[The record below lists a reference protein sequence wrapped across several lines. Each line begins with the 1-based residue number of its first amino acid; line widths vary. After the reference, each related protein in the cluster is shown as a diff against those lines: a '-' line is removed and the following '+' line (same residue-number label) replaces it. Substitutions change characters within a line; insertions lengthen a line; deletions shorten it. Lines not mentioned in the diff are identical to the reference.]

1 MNLMKRILLLVLI
14 VAFCIPLLAMHV
26 PPKKAE
32 NKNIAA
38 TESAENFNKKSNVKK
53 KSTRKNNSK
62 DVLASNSKLNR
73 NNRKSVKTTSIK
85 REKNSISRGNEVG
98 DRIKSRNKASHW
110 SIMGAVGVGLL
121 DGDNTNGA
129 NSYKFNGLINV
140 EYTINPAW
148 GIYAEFLY
156 NPYEGSSLYVNQN
169 NADPTKQIVPG
180 KDGLY
185 NYKGVNR
192 EITLGVS
199 VNALNLFYNCRHQ
212 KFQWYVNAGAGI
224 SLFDM
229 TSHSLFPNNS
239 FQNDQLNVVP
249 TKSKTLTIPVGTTLE
264 WNASS
269 WLSVL
274 ANVQYRL
281 HSADNYDASV
291 IGRRNDGTV
300 FAGLGLRWKIN
311 SSKDRYP
318 KHYRDMA
325 MCQFEPVAGEELVK
339 QSTKKALETEP
350 VIKELEQQV
359 ENLELQ
365 VKALENEIR
374 KTRST
379 DTDASVSFA
388 ENQSEKE
395 PEKNVEDEGSSKK
408 TSNNNQNEGWEITW
422 NIPGV
427 KNNNVTEADEIKGSN
442 AMHTKST
449 TKTSKTKTG
458 NRTNNTSSNS
468 SSTTASKNTT
478 TAKSADGKLTFEM
491 ELVGDETI
499 ESNSKV
505 ASSSKANSRVSNKKS
520 SSTASK
526 NTTTAKN
533 ADGKLTFEMELVG
546 DKTVANNTTTNSSK
560 SKTATTATVKKNRSS
575 IIQIFYNT
583 SKHNTKEVDESEGV
597 LAEVAR
603 RLSANPKLL
612 IQIKAYAD
620 EQGDDKGFDNQKLT
634 EVRAQETKDILVNK
648 YGVDEKRIV
657 LCKGFGSVK
666 GAPSIDYQPNRRTD
680 ICFVQKI
687 VQKPK

>member
-1 MNLMKRILLLVLI
+1 MKRILLLVL
-14 VAFCIPLLAMHV
+14 VFAFCIPLFAV
-26 PPKKAE
+26 QAPPKKAE
-32 NKNIAA
+32 NKQITA
-38 TESAENFNKKSNVKK
+38 TESTDNLNKKSNAQKT
-53 KSTRKNNSK
+53 STRRNKSK

-85 REKNSISRGNEVG
+85 SEKNSISRGNEVG

-121 DGDNTNGA
+121 DGDNSNRS

-169 NADPTKQIVPG
+169 NADPTKQIIPG

-249 TKSKTLTIPVGTTLE
+249 TKSKTLTIPIGTTLE

-274 ANVQYRL
+274 ANVQYRF

-311 SSKDRYP
+311 SSKDRSP

-325 MCQFEPVAGEELVK
+325 MCQFEPSVGEELVK

-427 KNNNVTEADEIKGSN
+427 KNNNVTFDDEAKGSN
-442 AMHTKST
+442 TTSAKST
-449 TKTSKTKTG
+449 SKTSKTKTG
-458 NRTNNTSSNS
+458 NRTNNANRNS
-468 SSTTASKNTT
+468 SSKTASKNTT

-491 ELVGDETI
+491 ELVGDETV
-499 ESNSKV
+499 EGNNNATAKKG
-505 ASSSKANSRVSNKKS
+505 ADSKAGNRAANTAAANSN
-520 SSTASK
+520 
-526 NTTTAKN
+526 NAK
-533 ADGKLTFEMELVG
+533 AAT
-546 DKTVANNTTTNSSK
+546 
-560 SKTATTATVKKNRSS
+560 TATTAKKNKGSV
-575 IIQIFYNT
+575 IQIFYNT
-583 SKHNTKEVDESEGV
+583 SKHNTQDVDESEV
-597 LAEVAR
+597 ALAEVAR
-603 RLSANPKLL
+603 RLSSNPKLL

-634 EVRAQETKDILVNK
+634 DVRAQETKDILVNK

>member
-1 MNLMKRILLLVLI
+1 MKRILLLVLV
-14 VAFCIPLLAMHV
+14 VAFCIPLFAMQA

-32 NKNIAA
+32 NKQITA
-38 TESAENFNKKSNVKK
+38 TESTDNLNKKSNAQKT
-53 KSTRKNNSK
+53 STRRNKSK

-85 REKNSISRGNEVG
+85 SEKNSISRGNEVG
-98 DRIKSRNKASHW
+98 DRIKNRNKASHW
-110 SIMGAVGVGLL
+110 SIMGAAGVGLL
-121 DGDNTNGA
+121 DGDNSNRS

-169 NADPTKQIVPG
+169 NADPTKQIIPG

-274 ANVQYRL
+274 ANVQYRF

-374 KTRST
+374 KTRR

-427 KNNNVTEADEIKGSN
+427 KNNNVTSDDEAKGSN
-442 AMHTKST
+442 TTDAKST
-449 TKTSKTKTG
+449 SKTSKTKTG
-458 NRTNNTSSNS
+458 NRANNANRNTSSK
-468 SSTTASKNTT
+468 TASKNTT

-491 ELVGDETI
+491 ELVGDETV
-499 ESNSKV
+499 EGNNNATAKKV
-505 ASSSKANSRVSNKKS
+505 AGSKAGNRAANTAAANSN
-520 SSTASK
+520 
-526 NTTTAKN
+526 NAK
-533 ADGKLTFEMELVG
+533 AAT
-546 DKTVANNTTTNSSK
+546 
-560 SKTATTATVKKNRSS
+560 TATTAKKNKGS
-575 IIQIFYNT
+575 IMQIFYNT
-583 SKHNTKEVDESEGV
+583 SKHNTQDVDESEGV

-680 ICFVQKI
+680 ICFVQKM
-687 VQKPK
+687 VATKTK

>member
-1 MNLMKRILLLVLI
+1 MKRILLLVLV
-14 VAFCIPLLAMHV
+14 VAFCIPLFAMQA

-32 NKNIAA
+32 NKQITA
-38 TESAENFNKKSNVKK
+38 TESTDNLNKKSNAQKT
-53 KSTRKNNSK
+53 STRRNKSK

-85 REKNSISRGNEVG
+85 SEKNSISRGNEVG

-121 DGDNTNGA
+121 DGDNSNRSS
-129 NSYKFNGLINV
+129 SYKFNGLINV

-169 NADPTKQIVPG
+169 NADPTKQIIPG

-274 ANVQYRL
+274 ANVQYRF

-311 SSKDRYP
+311 SSKDRSP

-325 MCQFEPVAGEELVK
+325 MCQFEPSVGEELVK

-427 KNNNVTEADEIKGSN
+427 KNNNVTSDDEAKGSN
-442 AMHTKST
+442 TTSAKST
-449 TKTSKTKTG
+449 SKTSKTKTG
-458 NRTNNTSSNS
+458 NRTNNANRNS
-468 SSTTASKNTT
+468 SSKTASKNTT

-491 ELVGDETI
+491 ELVGDETV
-499 ESNSKV
+499 EGNNNATAKKG
-505 ASSSKANSRVSNKKS
+505 ADSKAGNRAANTAAANSNNAR
-520 SSTASK
+520 A
-526 NTTTAKN
+526 TT
-533 ADGKLTFEMELVG
+533 
-546 DKTVANNTTTNSSK
+546 
-560 SKTATTATVKKNRSS
+560 TATTAKKNKGSV
-575 IIQIFYNT
+575 IQIFYNT
-583 SKHNTKEVDESEGV
+583 SKHNTQDVDESEV
-597 LAEVAR
+597 ALAEVAR
-603 RLSANPKLL
+603 RLSSNPKLL

-634 EVRAQETKDILVNK
+634 DVRAQETKDILVNK

>member
-1 MNLMKRILLLVLI
+1 MKRILLLVLV
-14 VAFCIPLLAMHV
+14 VAFCIPLFAMQA

-32 NKNIAA
+32 NKQITA
-38 TESAENFNKKSNVKK
+38 TESTDNLNKKSNAQKT
-53 KSTRKNNSK
+53 STRRNKSK

-85 REKNSISRGNEVG
+85 RERNSISRGNEVG

-110 SIMGAVGVGLL
+110 SIMGAAGVGLL
-121 DGDNTNGA
+121 DGDNTNRS

-249 TKSKTLTIPVGTTLE
+249 TKSKTLTIPIGTTLE

-274 ANVQYRL
+274 ANVQYRF

-311 SSKDRYP
+311 SSKDRSP

-325 MCQFEPVAGEELVK
+325 MCQFEPSVGEELVK

-427 KNNNVTEADEIKGSN
+427 KNNNVTSADEAKGSN
-442 AMHTKST
+442 TTDAKST
-449 TKTSKTKTG
+449 SKTSKTKTG
-458 NRTNNTSSNS
+458 NRANNANRNTSSK
-468 SSTTASKNTT
+468 TASKNTT

-491 ELVGDETI
+491 ELVGDETV
-499 ESNSKV
+499 EGNNNATTKKGV
-505 ASSSKANSRVSNKKS
+505 GSKAGNRAANTAANSN
-520 SSTASK
+520 
-526 NTTTAKN
+526 N
-533 ADGKLTFEMELVG
+533 A
-546 DKTVANNTTTNSSK
+546 
-560 SKTATTATVKKNRSS
+560 KTATTATTAKKNKGSVM
-575 IIQIFYNT
+575 QIFYNT
-583 SKHNTKEVDESEGV
+583 SKHNTQDVDESEGV

-680 ICFVQKI
+680 ICFVQKM
-687 VQKPK
+687 VATKTK

>member
-1 MNLMKRILLLVLI
+1 MKRILLLVLV
-14 VAFCIPLLAMHV
+14 VAFCIPLFAV
-26 PPKKAE
+26 QAPPKKAE
-32 NKNIAA
+32 NKQITA
-38 TESAENFNKKSNVKK
+38 TESTDNLNKKSNAQKT
-53 KSTRKNNSK
+53 STRRNKSK

-85 REKNSISRGNEVG
+85 SEKNSISRGNEVG

-121 DGDNTNGA
+121 DGDNSNRS

-169 NADPTKQIVPG
+169 NADPTKQIIPG

-239 FQNDQLNVVP
+239 FQKDQLNVVP
-249 TKSKTLTIPVGTTLE
+249 TTSKTLTIPIGTTLE

-274 ANVQYRL
+274 ANVQYRF

-311 SSKDRYP
+311 SSKDRSP

-325 MCQFEPVAGEELVK
+325 MCQFEPSVGEELVK

-427 KNNNVTEADEIKGSN
+427 KNNNVTFDDEAKGSN
-442 AMHTKST
+442 TTSAKST
-449 TKTSKTKTG
+449 SKTSKTKTG
-458 NRTNNTSSNS
+458 NRTNNANRNS
-468 SSTTASKNTT
+468 SSKTASKNTT

-491 ELVGDETI
+491 ELVGDETV
-499 ESNSKV
+499 EGNNNATAKKG
-505 ASSSKANSRVSNKKS
+505 ADSKAGNRAANTAAANSN
-520 SSTASK
+520 
-526 NTTTAKN
+526 NAK
-533 ADGKLTFEMELVG
+533 AAT
-546 DKTVANNTTTNSSK
+546 
-560 SKTATTATVKKNRSS
+560 TATTAKKNKGSV
-575 IIQIFYNT
+575 IQIFYNT
-583 SKHNTKEVDESEGV
+583 SKHNTQDVDESEV
-597 LAEVAR
+597 ALAEVAR
-603 RLSANPKLL
+603 RLSSNPKLL

-634 EVRAQETKDILVNK
+634 DVRAQETKDILVNK

>member
-1 MNLMKRILLLVLI
+1 MKRILLLVLV
-14 VAFCIPLLAMHV
+14 VAFCIPLFAMQA

-32 NKNIAA
+32 NKQITA
-38 TESAENFNKKSNVKK
+38 TESTDNLNKKSNAQKT
-53 KSTRKNNSK
+53 STRRNKSK

-110 SIMGAVGVGLL
+110 SIMGAAGVGLL
-121 DGDNTNGA
+121 DGDNSNRS

-169 NADPTKQIVPG
+169 NADPTKQIIPG

-249 TKSKTLTIPVGTTLE
+249 TKSKTLTIPIGTTLE

-274 ANVQYRL
+274 ANVQYRF

-311 SSKDRYP
+311 SSKDRSP

-325 MCQFEPVAGEELVK
+325 MCQFEPSVGEELVK

-427 KNNNVTEADEIKGSN
+427 KNNNVTSDDEAKGSN
-442 AMHTKST
+442 TTDAKST
-449 TKTSKTKTG
+449 SKTSKTKTG
-458 NRTNNTSSNS
+458 NRANNANRNTSSK
-468 SSTTASKNTT
+468 TASKNTT

-491 ELVGDETI
+491 ELVGDETV
-499 ESNSKV
+499 EGNNNATTKKGV
-505 ASSSKANSRVSNKKS
+505 GSKAGNRAANTAANSN
-520 SSTASK
+520 
-526 NTTTAKN
+526 N
-533 ADGKLTFEMELVG
+533 A
-546 DKTVANNTTTNSSK
+546 
-560 SKTATTATVKKNRSS
+560 KTATTATTAKKNKGSVM
-575 IIQIFYNT
+575 QIFYNT
-583 SKHNTKEVDESEGV
+583 SKHNTQDVDESEGV

>member
-1 MNLMKRILLLVLI
+1 MKRILLLVLV
-14 VAFCIPLLAMHV
+14 VAFCIPLFAMQA

-32 NKNIAA
+32 NKQITA
-38 TESAENFNKKSNVKK
+38 TESTDNLNKKSNAQKT
-53 KSTRKNNSK
+53 STRRNKSK

-85 REKNSISRGNEVG
+85 SEKNSISRGNEVG

-110 SIMGAVGVGLL
+110 SIMGAAGVGLL
-121 DGDNTNGA
+121 DGDNSNRS

-169 NADPTKQIVPG
+169 NADPTKQIIPG

-249 TKSKTLTIPVGTTLE
+249 TKSKTLTIPIGTTLE

-274 ANVQYRL
+274 ANVQYRF

-311 SSKDRYP
+311 SSKDRSP
-318 KHYRDMA
+318 
-325 MCQFEPVAGEELVK
+325 
-339 QSTKKALETEP
+339 
-350 VIKELEQQV
+350 
-359 ENLELQ
+359 
-365 VKALENEIR
+365 KALENEIR

-395 PEKNVEDEGSSKK
+395 PEKNIEDEGSSKK

-427 KNNNVTEADEIKGSN
+427 KNNNVTSDDEAKGSN
-442 AMHTKST
+442 TTSAKST
-449 TKTSKTKTG
+449 SKTSKTKTG
-458 NRTNNTSSNS
+458 NRTNNANRNS
-468 SSTTASKNTT
+468 SSKTASKNTT

-491 ELVGDETI
+491 ELVGDETV
-499 ESNSKV
+499 EGNNNATAKKV
-505 ASSSKANSRVSNKKS
+505 AGSKAGNRAANTAAANSN
-520 SSTASK
+520 
-526 NTTTAKN
+526 NAK
-533 ADGKLTFEMELVG
+533 AAT
-546 DKTVANNTTTNSSK
+546 
-560 SKTATTATVKKNRSS
+560 TATTAKKNKGSV
-575 IIQIFYNT
+575 IQIFYNT
-583 SKHNTKEVDESEGV
+583 SKHNTQDVDESEV
-597 LAEVAR
+597 ALAEVAR
-603 RLSANPKLL
+603 RLSSNPKLL

-634 EVRAQETKDILVNK
+634 DVRAQETKDILVNK

-680 ICFVQKI
+680 ICFVQKM
-687 VQKPK
+687 VATKTK

>member
-1 MNLMKRILLLVLI
+1 MKRILLLVLV
-14 VAFCIPLLAMHV
+14 VAFCIPLFAMQA

-32 NKNIAA
+32 NKQITA
-38 TESAENFNKKSNVKK
+38 TESTDNLNKKSNAQKT
-53 KSTRKNNSK
+53 STRINKSK

-110 SIMGAVGVGLL
+110 SIMGAAGVGLL
-121 DGDNTNGA
+121 DGDNSNRS

-169 NADPTKQIVPG
+169 NADPTKQIIPG

-249 TKSKTLTIPVGTTLE
+249 TKSKTLTIPIGTTLE

-274 ANVQYRL
+274 ANVQYRF

-311 SSKDRYP
+311 SSKDRSP

-325 MCQFEPVAGEELVK
+325 MCQFEPSVGEELVK

-427 KNNNVTEADEIKGSN
+427 KNNNVTSDDEAKGSN
-442 AMHTKST
+442 TTDAKST
-449 TKTSKTKTG
+449 SKTSKTKTG
-458 NRTNNTSSNS
+458 NRTNNANRNS
-468 SSTTASKNTT
+468 SSKTASKNTT

-491 ELVGDETI
+491 ELVGDETV
-499 ESNSKV
+499 EGNNNATAKKG
-505 ASSSKANSRVSNKKS
+505 AGSKAGNRAANTAAANSNNAK
-520 SSTASK
+520 A
-526 NTTTAKN
+526 TT
-533 ADGKLTFEMELVG
+533 
-546 DKTVANNTTTNSSK
+546 
-560 SKTATTATVKKNRSS
+560 TATTAKKNKGSV
-575 IIQIFYNT
+575 IQIFYNT
-583 SKHNTKEVDESEGV
+583 SKHNTQDVDESEV
-597 LAEVAR
+597 ALAEVAR
-603 RLSANPKLL
+603 RLSSNPKLL

-634 EVRAQETKDILVNK
+634 DVRAQETKDILVNK

>member
-1 MNLMKRILLLVLI
+1 MKRILLLVLV
-14 VAFCIPLLAMHV
+14 VAFCIPLFAMQA

-32 NKNIAA
+32 NKQITA
-38 TESAENFNKKSNVKK
+38 TESTDNLNKKSNAQKT
-53 KSTRKNNSK
+53 STRRNKSK

-85 REKNSISRGNEVG
+85 RERNSISRGNEVG

-110 SIMGAVGVGLL
+110 SIMGAAGVGLL
-121 DGDNTNGA
+121 DGDNTNRS

-169 NADPTKQIVPG
+169 NADPTKQIIPG

-249 TKSKTLTIPVGTTLE
+249 TKSKTLTIPIGTTLE

-274 ANVQYRL
+274 ANVQYRF

-311 SSKDRYP
+311 SSKDRSP

-325 MCQFEPVAGEELVK
+325 MCQFEPSVGEELVK

-427 KNNNVTEADEIKGSN
+427 KNNNVTSADEAKGSN
-442 AMHTKST
+442 TTDAKST
-449 TKTSKTKTG
+449 SKTSKTKTG
-458 NRTNNTSSNS
+458 NRANNANRNTSSK
-468 SSTTASKNTT
+468 TASKNTT

-491 ELVGDETI
+491 ELVGDETV
-499 ESNSKV
+499 EGNNNATTKKGV
-505 ASSSKANSRVSNKKS
+505 GSKAGNRAANTAANSN
-520 SSTASK
+520 
-526 NTTTAKN
+526 N
-533 ADGKLTFEMELVG
+533 A
-546 DKTVANNTTTNSSK
+546 
-560 SKTATTATVKKNRSS
+560 KTATTATTAKKNKGSVM
-575 IIQIFYNT
+575 QIFYNT
-583 SKHNTKEVDESEGV
+583 SKHNTQDVDESEGV

-634 EVRAQETKDILVNK
+634 DVRAQETKDILVNK

-680 ICFVQKI
+680 ICFVQKM
-687 VQKPK
+687 VATKTK

>member
-1 MNLMKRILLLVLI
+1 MKRILLLVLV
-14 VAFCIPLLAMHV
+14 VAFCIPLFAV
-26 PPKKAE
+26 QAPPKKAE
-32 NKNIAA
+32 NKQITA
-38 TESAENFNKKSNVKK
+38 TESTDNLNKKSNAQKT
-53 KSTRKNNSK
+53 STRRNKSK

-85 REKNSISRGNEVG
+85 SEKNSISRGNEVG

-121 DGDNTNGA
+121 DGDNSNRS

-169 NADPTKQIVPG
+169 NADPTKQIIPG

-274 ANVQYRL
+274 ANVQYRF

-311 SSKDRYP
+311 SSKDRSP

-325 MCQFEPVAGEELVK
+325 MCQFEPSVGEELVK

-388 ENQSEKE
+388 KNQSEKE

-427 KNNNVTEADEIKGSN
+427 KNNNVTFDDEAKGSN
-442 AMHTKST
+442 TTSAKST
-449 TKTSKTKTG
+449 SKTSKTKTG
-458 NRTNNTSSNS
+458 NRTNNANRNS
-468 SSTTASKNTT
+468 SSKTASKNTT

-491 ELVGDETI
+491 ELVGDETV
-499 ESNSKV
+499 EGNNNATAKKG
-505 ASSSKANSRVSNKKS
+505 ADSKAGNRAANTAAANSN
-520 SSTASK
+520 
-526 NTTTAKN
+526 NAK
-533 ADGKLTFEMELVG
+533 AAT
-546 DKTVANNTTTNSSK
+546 
-560 SKTATTATVKKNRSS
+560 TATTAKKNKGSV
-575 IIQIFYNT
+575 IQIFYNT
-583 SKHNTKEVDESEGV
+583 SKHNTQDVDESEV
-597 LAEVAR
+597 ALAEVAR
-603 RLSANPKLL
+603 RLSSNPKLL

-620 EQGDDKGFDNQKLT
+620 EQGDYKGFDNQKLT
-634 EVRAQETKDILVNK
+634 DVRAQETKDILVNK

>member
-1 MNLMKRILLLVLI
+1 MKRILLLVLV
-14 VAFCIPLLAMHV
+14 VAFCIPLFAMQA
-26 PPKKAE
+26 PPKNAE
-32 NKNIAA
+32 NKQITA
-38 TESAENFNKKSNVKK
+38 TENTENLNKKSNAKK
-53 KSTRKNNSK
+53 TSTRRNKSK
-62 DVLASNSKLNR
+62 DVLASNSNLNR

-85 REKNSISRGNEVG
+85 REKNSVSRGSEIG

-110 SIMGAVGVGLL
+110 SIMGAAGVGLL
-121 DGDNTNGA
+121 DGDNTNRA

-249 TKSKTLTIPVGTTLE
+249 TKSKTLTIPIGTTLE

-274 ANVQYRL
+274 ANVQYRF

-311 SSKDRYP
+311 SSKDRSP

-325 MCQFEPVAGEELVK
+325 MCQFEPSVGEELVK

-427 KNNNVTEADEIKGSN
+427 KNNNVTSADEAKGSN
-442 AMHTKST
+442 TTDAKST
-449 TKTSKTKTG
+449 SKTSKTKTG
-458 NRTNNTSSNS
+458 NRANNANRNTSSKM
-468 SSTTASKNTT
+468 ASKNTT

-491 ELVGDETI
+491 ELVGDETV
-499 ESNSKV
+499 EGNNNATTKKGV
-505 ASSSKANSRVSNKKS
+505 GSKAGNRAANTAANSN
-520 SSTASK
+520 
-526 NTTTAKN
+526 N
-533 ADGKLTFEMELVG
+533 A
-546 DKTVANNTTTNSSK
+546 
-560 SKTATTATVKKNRSS
+560 KTATTATTAKKNKGSVM
-575 IIQIFYNT
+575 QIFYNT
-583 SKHNTKEVDESEGV
+583 SKHNTQDVDESEGV

-603 RLSANPKLL
+603 RLSSNPKLL

-634 EVRAQETKDILVNK
+634 DVRAQETKDILVNK

-666 GAPSIDYQPNRRTD
+666 GAPSVDYQPNRRTD

>member
-1 MNLMKRILLLVLI
+1 MKRILLLVLI

-121 DGDNTNGA
+121 DGDNTNRA

-680 ICFVQKI
+680 ICFVQKM
-687 VQKPK
+687 VATKTK

>member
-1 MNLMKRILLLVLI
+1 MKRILLLVLV
-14 VAFCIPLLAMHV
+14 VAFCIPLFAMQA

-32 NKNIAA
+32 NKQITA
-38 TESAENFNKKSNVKK
+38 TESTDNLNKKSNAQKT
-53 KSTRKNNSK
+53 STRRNKSK

-85 REKNSISRGNEVG
+85 REKKNSVSRGSEIG

-110 SIMGAVGVGLL
+110 SIMGAAGVGLL
-121 DGDNTNGA
+121 DGDNTNRA

-249 TKSKTLTIPVGTTLE
+249 TKSKTLTIPIGTTLE

-274 ANVQYRL
+274 ANVQYRF

-311 SSKDRYP
+311 SSKDRSP

-325 MCQFEPVAGEELVK
+325 MCQFEPSVGEELVK

-365 VKALENEIR
+365 VKVLENEIR

-427 KNNNVTEADEIKGSN
+427 KNNNVTSDDEAKGSN
-442 AMHTKST
+442 TTDAKST
-449 TKTSKTKTG
+449 SKTSKTKTG
-458 NRTNNTSSNS
+458 NRANNANRNTSSK
-468 SSTTASKNTT
+468 TASKNTT

-491 ELVGDETI
+491 ELVGDETV
-499 ESNSKV
+499 EGNNNATTKKGV
-505 ASSSKANSRVSNKKS
+505 GSKAGNRAANTAANSN
-520 SSTASK
+520 
-526 NTTTAKN
+526 N
-533 ADGKLTFEMELVG
+533 A
-546 DKTVANNTTTNSSK
+546 
-560 SKTATTATVKKNRSS
+560 KTATTATTAKKNKGSVM
-575 IIQIFYNT
+575 QIFYNT
-583 SKHNTKEVDESEGV
+583 SKHNTQDVDESEGV

-680 ICFVQKI
+680 ICFVQKM
-687 VQKPK
+687 VATKTK

>member
-1 MNLMKRILLLVLI
+1 MKRILLLVLV
-14 VAFCIPLLAMHV
+14 VAFCIPLFAMQA

-32 NKNIAA
+32 NKQITA
-38 TESAENFNKKSNVKK
+38 TESTDNLNKKSNAQKT
-53 KSTRKNNSK
+53 STRRNKSK

-85 REKNSISRGNEVG
+85 SEKNSISRGNEVG

-110 SIMGAVGVGLL
+110 SIMGAAGVGLL
-121 DGDNTNGA
+121 DGDNSNRS

-156 NPYEGSSLYVNQN
+156 NPYEGSSLYVNQK
-169 NADPTKQIVPG
+169 NADPTKQIIPG

-274 ANVQYRL
+274 ANVQYRF

-468 SSTTASKNTT
+468 SSKTASKNTT

-491 ELVGDETI
+491 ELVGDETV
-499 ESNSKV
+499 EGNNNATAKKG
-505 ASSSKANSRVSNKKS
+505 AGSKAGNRAANTAAANSNNAKATTK
-520 SSTASK
+520 A
-526 NTTTAKN
+526 TTAK
-533 ADGKLTFEMELVG
+533 
-546 DKTVANNTTTNSSK
+546 
-560 SKTATTATVKKNRSS
+560 KNKGSV
-575 IIQIFYNT
+575 IQIFYNT
-583 SKHNTKEVDESEGV
+583 SKHNTQDVDESEV
-597 LAEVAR
+597 ALAEVAR
-603 RLSANPKLL
+603 RLSSNPKLL

-634 EVRAQETKDILVNK
+634 DVRAQETKDILVNK

-680 ICFVQKI
+680 ICFVQKM
-687 VQKPK
+687 VATKTK

>member
-1 MNLMKRILLLVLI
+1 MSLMKRILLLVLV
-14 VAFCIPLLAMHV
+14 VAFCIPLFAV
-26 PPKKAE
+26 QAPPKKAE
-32 NKNIAA
+32 NKQITA
-38 TESAENFNKKSNVKK
+38 TESTDNLNKKSNAQKT
-53 KSTRKNNSK
+53 STRRNKSK

-85 REKNSISRGNEVG
+85 SEKNSISRGNEVG

-121 DGDNTNGA
+121 DGDNSNRS

-169 NADPTKQIVPG
+169 NADPTKQIIPG

-249 TKSKTLTIPVGTTLE
+249 TKSKTLTIPIGTTLE

-274 ANVQYRL
+274 ANVQYRF

-311 SSKDRYP
+311 SSKDRSP

-325 MCQFEPVAGEELVK
+325 MCQFEPSVGEELVK

-427 KNNNVTEADEIKGSN
+427 KNNNVTFDDEAKGSN
-442 AMHTKST
+442 TTSAKST
-449 TKTSKTKTG
+449 SKTSKTKTG
-458 NRTNNTSSNS
+458 NRTNNANRNS
-468 SSTTASKNTT
+468 SSKTASKNTT

-491 ELVGDETI
+491 ELVGDETV
-499 ESNSKV
+499 EGNNNATAKKG
-505 ASSSKANSRVSNKKS
+505 ADSKAGNRAANTAAANSN
-520 SSTASK
+520 
-526 NTTTAKN
+526 NAK
-533 ADGKLTFEMELVG
+533 AAT
-546 DKTVANNTTTNSSK
+546 
-560 SKTATTATVKKNRSS
+560 TATTAKKNKGSV
-575 IIQIFYNT
+575 IQIFYNT
-583 SKHNTKEVDESEGV
+583 SKHNTQDVDESEV
-597 LAEVAR
+597 ALAEVAR
-603 RLSANPKLL
+603 RLSSNPKLL

-634 EVRAQETKDILVNK
+634 DVRAQETKDILVNK

>member
-1 MNLMKRILLLVLI
+1 MKRILLLVLV
-14 VAFCIPLLAMHV
+14 VAFCIPLFAV
-26 PPKKAE
+26 QAPPKKAE
-32 NKNIAA
+32 NKQITA
-38 TESAENFNKKSNVKK
+38 TESTDNLNKKSNAQKT
-53 KSTRKNNSK
+53 STRRNKSK

-85 REKNSISRGNEVG
+85 SEKNSISRGNEVG

-121 DGDNTNGA
+121 DGDNSNRS

-169 NADPTKQIVPG
+169 NADPTKQIIPG

-249 TKSKTLTIPVGTTLE
+249 TKSKTLTIPIGTTLE

-274 ANVQYRL
+274 ANVQYRF

-311 SSKDRYP
+311 SSKDRSP

-325 MCQFEPVAGEELVK
+325 MCQFEPRVGEELVK

-427 KNNNVTEADEIKGSN
+427 KNNNVTFDDEAKGSN
-442 AMHTKST
+442 TTSAKST
-449 TKTSKTKTG
+449 SKTSKTKTG
-458 NRTNNTSSNS
+458 NRTNNANRNS
-468 SSTTASKNTT
+468 SSKTASKNTT

-491 ELVGDETI
+491 ELVGDETV
-499 ESNSKV
+499 EGNNNATAKKG
-505 ASSSKANSRVSNKKS
+505 ADSKAGNRAANTAAANSN
-520 SSTASK
+520 
-526 NTTTAKN
+526 NAK
-533 ADGKLTFEMELVG
+533 AAT
-546 DKTVANNTTTNSSK
+546 
-560 SKTATTATVKKNRSS
+560 TATTAKKNKGSV
-575 IIQIFYNT
+575 IQIFYNT
-583 SKHNTKEVDESEGV
+583 SKHNTQDVDESEV
-597 LAEVAR
+597 ALAEVAR
-603 RLSANPKLL
+603 RLSSNPKLL

-634 EVRAQETKDILVNK
+634 DVRAQETKDILVNK

>member
-1 MNLMKRILLLVLI
+1 MKRILLLVLV
-14 VAFCIPLLAMHV
+14 VAFCIPLFAMQA

-32 NKNIAA
+32 NKQITA
-38 TESAENFNKKSNVKK
+38 TESTDNLNKKSNAQKT
-53 KSTRKNNSK
+53 STRRNKSK

-85 REKNSISRGNEVG
+85 SEKNSISRGNEVG

-121 DGDNTNGA
+121 DGDNSNRS

-169 NADPTKQIVPG
+169 NADPTKQIIPG

-274 ANVQYRL
+274 ANVQYRF

-311 SSKDRYP
+311 SSKDRSP

-325 MCQFEPVAGEELVK
+325 MCQFEPSVGEELVK

-365 VKALENEIR
+365 VKVLENEIR

-427 KNNNVTEADEIKGSN
+427 KNNNVTSDDEAKGSN
-442 AMHTKST
+442 TTSAKST
-449 TKTSKTKTG
+449 SKTSKTKTG
-458 NRTNNTSSNS
+458 NRTNNANRNS
-468 SSTTASKNTT
+468 SSKTASKNTT

-491 ELVGDETI
+491 ELVGDETV
-499 ESNSKV
+499 EGNNNATAKKG
-505 ASSSKANSRVSNKKS
+505 ADSKAGNRAANTAAANSN
-520 SSTASK
+520 
-526 NTTTAKN
+526 NAK
-533 ADGKLTFEMELVG
+533 AAT
-546 DKTVANNTTTNSSK
+546 
-560 SKTATTATVKKNRSS
+560 TATTAKKNKGSV
-575 IIQIFYNT
+575 IQIFYNT
-583 SKHNTKEVDESEGV
+583 SKHNTQDVDESEV
-597 LAEVAR
+597 ALAEVAR
-603 RLSANPKLL
+603 RLSSNPKLL

-634 EVRAQETKDILVNK
+634 DVRAQETKDILVNK

>member
-1 MNLMKRILLLVLI
+1 MKRILLLVLV
-14 VAFCIPLLAMHV
+14 VAFCIPLFAV
-26 PPKKAE
+26 QAPPKKAE
-32 NKNIAA
+32 NKQITA
-38 TESAENFNKKSNVKK
+38 TESTDNLNKKSNAQKT
-53 KSTRKNNSK
+53 STRRNKSK

-85 REKNSISRGNEVG
+85 SEKNSISRGNEVG

-121 DGDNTNGA
+121 DGDNSNRS

-169 NADPTKQIVPG
+169 NADPTKQIIPG

-274 ANVQYRL
+274 ANVQYRF

-311 SSKDRYP
+311 SSKDRSP

-325 MCQFEPVAGEELVK
+325 MCQFEPSVGEELVK

-427 KNNNVTEADEIKGSN
+427 KNNNVTFDDEAKGSN
-442 AMHTKST
+442 TTSAKST
-449 TKTSKTKTG
+449 SKTSKTKTG
-458 NRTNNTSSNS
+458 NRTNNTNRNS
-468 SSTTASKNTT
+468 SSKTASKNTT

-491 ELVGDETI
+491 ELVGDETV
-499 ESNSKV
+499 EGNNNATAKKG
-505 ASSSKANSRVSNKKS
+505 ADSKAGNRAANTAAANSN
-520 SSTASK
+520 
-526 NTTTAKN
+526 NAK
-533 ADGKLTFEMELVG
+533 AAT
-546 DKTVANNTTTNSSK
+546 
-560 SKTATTATVKKNRSS
+560 TATTAKKNKGSV
-575 IIQIFYNT
+575 IQIFYNT
-583 SKHNTKEVDESEGV
+583 SKHNTQDVDESEV
-597 LAEVAR
+597 ALAEVAR
-603 RLSANPKLL
+603 RLSSNPKLL

-634 EVRAQETKDILVNK
+634 DVRAQETKDILVNK

>member
-1 MNLMKRILLLVLI
+1 MKRILLLVLV
-14 VAFCIPLLAMHV
+14 VAFCIPLFAMQA

-32 NKNIAA
+32 NKQITA
-38 TESAENFNKKSNVKK
+38 TESTENLNKKSNAQKT
-53 KSTRKNNSK
+53 STRRNKSK

-85 REKNSISRGNEVG
+85 KEKNSVSRGNEVG

-110 SIMGAVGVGLL
+110 SIMGAAGVGLL
-121 DGDNTNGA
+121 DGDNTNRT

-212 KFQWYVNAGAGI
+212 KFQWYLNAGAGI

-249 TKSKTLTIPVGTTLE
+249 TKSKTLTIPIGTTLE

-274 ANVQYRL
+274 ANVQYRF

-311 SSKDRYP
+311 SSKDRSP

-325 MCQFEPVAGEELVK
+325 MCQFEPSVGEELVK

-427 KNNNVTEADEIKGSN
+427 KNNNVTSADEAKGSN
-442 AMHTKST
+442 TTDAKST
-449 TKTSKTKTG
+449 SKTSKTKTG
-458 NRTNNTSSNS
+458 NRANNANRNTSSK
-468 SSTTASKNTT
+468 TASKNTT

-491 ELVGDETI
+491 ELVGDETV
-499 ESNSKV
+499 EGNNNATTKKGV
-505 ASSSKANSRVSNKKS
+505 GSKAGNRAANTAANSN
-520 SSTASK
+520 
-526 NTTTAKN
+526 N
-533 ADGKLTFEMELVG
+533 A
-546 DKTVANNTTTNSSK
+546 
-560 SKTATTATVKKNRSS
+560 KTATTATTAKKNKGSVM
-575 IIQIFYNT
+575 QIFYNT
-583 SKHNTKEVDESEGV
+583 SKHNTQDVDESEGV

-680 ICFVQKI
+680 ICFVQKM
-687 VQKPK
+687 VATKTK

>member
-1 MNLMKRILLLVLI
+1 MKRILLLVLV
-14 VAFCIPLLAMHV
+14 VAFCIPLFAV
-26 PPKKAE
+26 QAPPKKAE
-32 NKNIAA
+32 NKQITT
-38 TESAENFNKKSNVKK
+38 TESTDNLNKKSNAQKT
-53 KSTRKNNSK
+53 STRRNKSK

-85 REKNSISRGNEVG
+85 SEKNSISRGNEVG

-121 DGDNTNGA
+121 DGDNSNRS

-169 NADPTKQIVPG
+169 NADPTKQIIPG

-249 TKSKTLTIPVGTTLE
+249 TKSKTLTIPIGTTLE

-274 ANVQYRL
+274 ANVQYRF

-311 SSKDRYP
+311 SSKDRSP

-325 MCQFEPVAGEELVK
+325 MCQFEPSVGEELVK

-427 KNNNVTEADEIKGSN
+427 KNNNVTFDDEAKGSN
-442 AMHTKST
+442 TTSAKST
-449 TKTSKTKTG
+449 SKTSKTKTG
-458 NRTNNTSSNS
+458 NRTNNTNRNS
-468 SSTTASKNTT
+468 SSKTASKNTT

-491 ELVGDETI
+491 ELVGDETV
-499 ESNSKV
+499 EGNNNATAKKG
-505 ASSSKANSRVSNKKS
+505 ADSKAGNRAANTAAANSN
-520 SSTASK
+520 
-526 NTTTAKN
+526 NAK
-533 ADGKLTFEMELVG
+533 AAT
-546 DKTVANNTTTNSSK
+546 
-560 SKTATTATVKKNRSS
+560 TATTAKKNKGSV
-575 IIQIFYNT
+575 IQIFYNT
-583 SKHNTKEVDESEGV
+583 SKHNTQDVDESEV
-597 LAEVAR
+597 ALAEVAR
-603 RLSANPKLL
+603 RLSSNPKLL

-634 EVRAQETKDILVNK
+634 DVRAQETKDILVNK

>member
-1 MNLMKRILLLVLI
+1 MSLMKRILLLVLV
-14 VAFCIPLLAMHV
+14 VAFCIPLFAMQA

-32 NKNIAA
+32 NKQITA
-38 TESAENFNKKSNVKK
+38 TESTDNLNKKSNAQKT
-53 KSTRKNNSK
+53 STRRNKSK

-73 NNRKSVKTTSIK
+73 NNNRKSVKTTSIK
-85 REKNSISRGNEVG
+85 REKNSISRDNEVG

-121 DGDNTNGA
+121 DGDNT

-169 NADPTKQIVPG
+169 NADPTKQIIPG

-274 ANVQYRL
+274 ANVQYRF

-311 SSKDRYP
+311 SSKDRSP

-325 MCQFEPVAGEELVK
+325 MCQFEPSVGEEFVK

-427 KNNNVTEADEIKGSN
+427 KNNNVTSDDEAKGSN
-442 AMHTKST
+442 TTSAKST
-449 TKTSKTKTG
+449 SKTSKTKTG
-458 NRTNNTSSNS
+458 NRTNNASRNS
-468 SSTTASKNTT
+468 SSKTASKNTT

-491 ELVGDETI
+491 ELVGDETV
-499 ESNSKV
+499 EGNNNATAKKG
-505 ASSSKANSRVSNKKS
+505 ADSKAGNRAANTAAANSN
-520 SSTASK
+520 
-526 NTTTAKN
+526 NAK
-533 ADGKLTFEMELVG
+533 AAT
-546 DKTVANNTTTNSSK
+546 
-560 SKTATTATVKKNRSS
+560 TATTAKKNKGSV
-575 IIQIFYNT
+575 IQIFYNT
-583 SKHNTKEVDESEGV
+583 SKHNTQDVDESEV
-597 LAEVAR
+597 ALAEVAR
-603 RLSANPKLL
+603 RLSSNPKLL

-634 EVRAQETKDILVNK
+634 DVRAQETKDILVNK

-680 ICFVQKI
+680 ICFVQKM
-687 VQKPK
+687 VATKTK

>member
-1 MNLMKRILLLVLI
+1 MKRILLLVLV
-14 VAFCIPLLAMHV
+14 VAFCIPLFAMQT

-32 NKNIAA
+32 NKQITA
-38 TESAENFNKKSNVKK
+38 TESTDNLNKKSNAQKT
-53 KSTRKNNSK
+53 STRRNKSK

-85 REKNSISRGNEVG
+85 REKNSVSRGSEIG

-110 SIMGAVGVGLL
+110 SIMGAAGVGLL

-169 NADPTKQIVPG
+169 NADPTKQIIPG

-274 ANVQYRL
+274 ANVQYRF

-311 SSKDRYP
+311 SSKDRSP

-325 MCQFEPVAGEELVK
+325 MCQFEPSVGEELVK

-427 KNNNVTEADEIKGSN
+427 KNNNVTSDDEAKGSN
-442 AMHTKST
+442 TTSAKST
-449 TKTSKTKTG
+449 SKTSKTKTG
-458 NRTNNTSSNS
+458 NRTNNANRNS
-468 SSTTASKNTT
+468 SSKTASKNTT

-491 ELVGDETI
+491 ELVGDETV
-499 ESNSKV
+499 EGNNNATAKKG
-505 ASSSKANSRVSNKKS
+505 ADSKAGNRAANTAAANSN
-520 SSTASK
+520 
-526 NTTTAKN
+526 NAK
-533 ADGKLTFEMELVG
+533 AAT
-546 DKTVANNTTTNSSK
+546 
-560 SKTATTATVKKNRSS
+560 TATTAKKNKGSV
-575 IIQIFYNT
+575 IQIFYNT
-583 SKHNTKEVDESEGV
+583 SKHNTQDVDESEV
-597 LAEVAR
+597 ALAEVAR
-603 RLSANPKLL
+603 RLSSNPKLL

-634 EVRAQETKDILVNK
+634 DVRAQETKDILVNK

-680 ICFVQKI
+680 ICFVQKM
-687 VQKPK
+687 VATKTK

>member
-1 MNLMKRILLLVLI
+1 MSLMKRILLLVLV
-14 VAFCIPLLAMHV
+14 VAFCIPLFAV
-26 PPKKAE
+26 QAPPKKAE
-32 NKNIAA
+32 NKQITA
-38 TESAENFNKKSNVKK
+38 TESTDNLNKKSNAQKT
-53 KSTRKNNSK
+53 STRRNKSK

-85 REKNSISRGNEVG
+85 SEKNSISRGNEVG

-121 DGDNTNGA
+121 DGDNSNRS

-169 NADPTKQIVPG
+169 NADPTKQIIPG

-274 ANVQYRL
+274 ANVQYRF

-311 SSKDRYP
+311 SSKDRSP

-325 MCQFEPVAGEELVK
+325 MCQFEPSVGEELVK

-388 ENQSEKE
+388 KNQSEKE

-427 KNNNVTEADEIKGSN
+427 KNNNVTFDDEAKGSN
-442 AMHTKST
+442 TTSAKST
-449 TKTSKTKTG
+449 SKTSKTKTG
-458 NRTNNTSSNS
+458 NRTNNANRNS
-468 SSTTASKNTT
+468 SSKTASKNTT

-491 ELVGDETI
+491 ELVGDETV
-499 ESNSKV
+499 EGNNNATAKKG
-505 ASSSKANSRVSNKKS
+505 ADSKAGNRAANTAAANSN
-520 SSTASK
+520 
-526 NTTTAKN
+526 NAK
-533 ADGKLTFEMELVG
+533 AAT
-546 DKTVANNTTTNSSK
+546 
-560 SKTATTATVKKNRSS
+560 TATTAKKNKGSV
-575 IIQIFYNT
+575 IQIFYNT
-583 SKHNTKEVDESEGV
+583 SKHNTQDVDESEV
-597 LAEVAR
+597 ALAEVAR
-603 RLSANPKLL
+603 RLSSNPKLL

-634 EVRAQETKDILVNK
+634 DVRAQETKDILVNK

>member
-1 MNLMKRILLLVLI
+1 MKRILLLVLV
-14 VAFCIPLLAMHV
+14 VAFCIPLFAV
-26 PPKKAE
+26 QAPPKKAE
-32 NKNIAA
+32 NKQITA
-38 TESAENFNKKSNVKK
+38 TESTDNLNKKSNAQKT
-53 KSTRKNNSK
+53 STRRNKSK

-85 REKNSISRGNEVG
+85 SEKNSISRGNEVG

-121 DGDNTNGA
+121 DGDNSNRS

-169 NADPTKQIVPG
+169 NADPTKQIIPG

-274 ANVQYRL
+274 ANVQYRF

-311 SSKDRYP
+311 SSKDRSP

-325 MCQFEPVAGEELVK
+325 MCQFEPSVGEELVK

-388 ENQSEKE
+388 KNQSEKE

-427 KNNNVTEADEIKGSN
+427 KNNNVTFDDEAKGSN
-442 AMHTKST
+442 TTSAKST
-449 TKTSKTKTG
+449 SKTSKTKTG
-458 NRTNNTSSNS
+458 NRTNNANRNS
-468 SSTTASKNTT
+468 SSKTASKNTT

-491 ELVGDETI
+491 ELVGDETV
-499 ESNSKV
+499 EGNNNATAKKG
-505 ASSSKANSRVSNKKS
+505 ADSKAGNRAANTAAANSN
-520 SSTASK
+520 
-526 NTTTAKN
+526 N
-533 ADGKLTFEMELVG
+533 A
-546 DKTVANNTTTNSSK
+546 
-560 SKTATTATVKKNRSS
+560 KTATTATTAKKNKGSV
-575 IIQIFYNT
+575 IQIFYNT
-583 SKHNTKEVDESEGV
+583 SKHNTQDVDESEV
-597 LAEVAR
+597 ALAEVAR
-603 RLSANPKLL
+603 RLSSNPKLL

-634 EVRAQETKDILVNK
+634 DVRAQETKDILVNK

>member
-1 MNLMKRILLLVLI
+1 MKRILLLVLV
-14 VAFCIPLLAMHV
+14 VAFCIPLFAV
-26 PPKKAE
+26 QAPPKKAE
-32 NKNIAA
+32 NKQITA
-38 TESAENFNKKSNVKK
+38 TESTDNLNKKSNAQKT
-53 KSTRKNNSK
+53 STRRNKSK

-85 REKNSISRGNEVG
+85 SEKNSISRGNEVG

-121 DGDNTNGA
+121 DGDNSNRS

-169 NADPTKQIVPG
+169 NADPTKQIIPG

-274 ANVQYRL
+274 ANVQYRF

-311 SSKDRYP
+311 SSKDRSP

-325 MCQFEPVAGEELVK
+325 MCQFEPSVGEELVK

-365 VKALENEIR
+365 VKVLENEIR

-427 KNNNVTEADEIKGSN
+427 KNNNVTSDDEAKGSN
-442 AMHTKST
+442 TTDAKST
-449 TKTSKTKTG
+449 SKTSKTKTG
-458 NRTNNTSSNS
+458 NRTNNANRNS
-468 SSTTASKNTT
+468 SSKTASKNTT

-491 ELVGDETI
+491 ELVGDETV
-499 ESNSKV
+499 EGNNNATAKKG
-505 ASSSKANSRVSNKKS
+505 ADSKAGNRAANTAAANSN
-520 SSTASK
+520 
-526 NTTTAKN
+526 NAK
-533 ADGKLTFEMELVG
+533 AAT
-546 DKTVANNTTTNSSK
+546 
-560 SKTATTATVKKNRSS
+560 TATTAKKNKGSVM
-575 IIQIFYNT
+575 QIFYNT
-583 SKHNTKEVDESEGV
+583 SKHNTQDVDESEGV

>member
-1 MNLMKRILLLVLI
+1 MSLMKRILLLVLV
-14 VAFCIPLLAMHV
+14 VAFCIPLFAV
-26 PPKKAE
+26 QAPPKKAE
-32 NKNIAA
+32 NKQITA
-38 TESAENFNKKSNVKK
+38 TESTDNLNKKSNAQKT
-53 KSTRKNNSK
+53 STRRNKSK

-85 REKNSISRGNEVG
+85 SEKNSISRGNEVG

-121 DGDNTNGA
+121 DGDNSNRS

-169 NADPTKQIVPG
+169 NADPTKQIIPG

-274 ANVQYRL
+274 ANVQYRF

-311 SSKDRYP
+311 SSKDRSP

-325 MCQFEPVAGEELVK
+325 MCQFEPSVGEELVK

-427 KNNNVTEADEIKGSN
+427 KNNNVTFDDEAKGSN
-442 AMHTKST
+442 TTSAKST
-449 TKTSKTKTG
+449 SKTSKTKTG
-458 NRTNNTSSNS
+458 NRTNNANRNS
-468 SSTTASKNTT
+468 SSKTASKNTT

-491 ELVGDETI
+491 ELVGDETV
-499 ESNSKV
+499 EGNNNATAKKG
-505 ASSSKANSRVSNKKS
+505 ADSKAGNRAANTAAANSN
-520 SSTASK
+520 
-526 NTTTAKN
+526 NAK
-533 ADGKLTFEMELVG
+533 AAT
-546 DKTVANNTTTNSSK
+546 
-560 SKTATTATVKKNRSS
+560 TATTAKKNKGSV
-575 IIQIFYNT
+575 IQIFYNT
-583 SKHNTKEVDESEGV
+583 SKHNTQDVDESEV
-597 LAEVAR
+597 ALAEVAR
-603 RLSANPKLL
+603 RLSSNPKLL

-634 EVRAQETKDILVNK
+634 DVRAQETKDILVNK

>member
-1 MNLMKRILLLVLI
+1 MKRILLLVLV
-14 VAFCIPLLAMHV
+14 VAFCIPLFAMQA

-32 NKNIAA
+32 NKQITA
-38 TESAENFNKKSNVKK
+38 TENTENLNKKSNAQKT
-53 KSTRKNNSK
+53 STRRNKSK

-85 REKNSISRGNEVG
+85 SEKNSISRGNEVG

-121 DGDNTNGA
+121 DGDNSNRS

-169 NADPTKQIVPG
+169 NADPTKQIIPG

-249 TKSKTLTIPVGTTLE
+249 TKSKTLTIPIGTTLE

-274 ANVQYRL
+274 ANVQYRF

-311 SSKDRYP
+311 SSKDRSP

-325 MCQFEPVAGEELVK
+325 MCQFEPSVGEELVK

-379 DTDASVSFA
+379 DTDASISFA

-427 KNNNVTEADEIKGSN
+427 KNNNVTSADEAKGSN
-442 AMHTKST
+442 TTDAKST
-449 TKTSKTKTG
+449 SKTSKTKTG
-458 NRTNNTSSNS
+458 NRANNANRNS
-468 SSTTASKNTT
+468 SSKTASKNTT

-491 ELVGDETI
+491 ELVGDETV
-499 ESNSKV
+499 EGNNNATAKKGV
-505 ASSSKANSRVSNKKS
+505 GSKAGNRAANTAAANSN
-520 SSTASK
+520 
-526 NTTTAKN
+526 NAK
-533 ADGKLTFEMELVG
+533 AAT
-546 DKTVANNTTTNSSK
+546 
-560 SKTATTATVKKNRSS
+560 TATTAKKNKGSV
-575 IIQIFYNT
+575 IQIFYNT
-583 SKHNTKEVDESEGV
+583 SKHNTQDVDESEV
-597 LAEVAR
+597 ALAEVAR
-603 RLSANPKLL
+603 RLSSNPKLL

-634 EVRAQETKDILVNK
+634 DVRAQETKDILVNK

>member
-1 MNLMKRILLLVLI
+1 MKRILLLVLV
-14 VAFCIPLLAMHV
+14 VAFCIPLFAMQA

-32 NKNIAA
+32 NKQITA
-38 TESAENFNKKSNVKK
+38 TESTDNLNKKSNAQKT
-53 KSTRKNNSK
+53 STRRNKSK

-85 REKNSISRGNEVG
+85 SEKNSISRGNEVG

-110 SIMGAVGVGLL
+110 SIMGAAGVGLL
-121 DGDNTNGA
+121 DGDNTNRA

-169 NADPTKQIVPG
+169 NADPTKQIIPG

-249 TKSKTLTIPVGTTLE
+249 TKSKTLTIPIGTTLE

-274 ANVQYRL
+274 ANVQYRF

-311 SSKDRYP
+311 SSKDHSP

-325 MCQFEPVAGEELVK
+325 MCQFEPSVGEELVK

-427 KNNNVTEADEIKGSN
+427 KNNNVTSDDEAKGSN
-442 AMHTKST
+442 TTSAKST
-449 TKTSKTKTG
+449 SKTSKTKTG
-458 NRTNNTSSNS
+458 NRTNNANRNS
-468 SSTTASKNTT
+468 SSKTASKNTT

-491 ELVGDETI
+491 EVVGDETV
-499 ESNSKV
+499 EGNNNATAKKG
-505 ASSSKANSRVSNKKS
+505 AGSKAGNRAANTAAANSNNAK
-520 SSTASK
+520 A
-526 NTTTAKN
+526 TT
-533 ADGKLTFEMELVG
+533 
-546 DKTVANNTTTNSSK
+546 
-560 SKTATTATVKKNRSS
+560 TATTAKKNKGSV
-575 IIQIFYNT
+575 IQIFYNT
-583 SKHNTKEVDESEGV
+583 SKHNTQDVDESEV
-597 LAEVAR
+597 ALAEVAR
-603 RLSANPKLL
+603 RLSSNPKLL

-634 EVRAQETKDILVNK
+634 DVRAQETKDILVNK

-680 ICFVQKI
+680 ICFVQKM
-687 VQKPK
+687 VATKTK

>member
-1 MNLMKRILLLVLI
+1 MKRILLLVLV
-14 VAFCIPLLAMHV
+14 VAFCIPLFAV
-26 PPKKAE
+26 QAPPKKAE
-32 NKNIAA
+32 NKQITA
-38 TESAENFNKKSNVKK
+38 TESTDNLNKKSNAQKT
-53 KSTRKNNSK
+53 STRRNKSK

-85 REKNSISRGNEVG
+85 SEKNSISRGNEVG

-121 DGDNTNGA
+121 DGDNSNRS

-169 NADPTKQIVPG
+169 NADPTKQIIPG

-239 FQNDQLNVVP
+239 FQNVVP

-274 ANVQYRL
+274 ANVQYRF

-311 SSKDRYP
+311 SSKDRSP

-325 MCQFEPVAGEELVK
+325 MCQFEPSVGEELVK

-388 ENQSEKE
+388 KNQSEKE

-427 KNNNVTEADEIKGSN
+427 KNNNVTFDDEAKGSN
-442 AMHTKST
+442 TTSAKST
-449 TKTSKTKTG
+449 SKTSKTKTG
-458 NRTNNTSSNS
+458 NRTNNANRNS
-468 SSTTASKNTT
+468 SSKTASKNTT

-491 ELVGDETI
+491 ELVGDETV
-499 ESNSKV
+499 EGNNNATAKKG
-505 ASSSKANSRVSNKKS
+505 ADSKAGNRAANTAAANSN
-520 SSTASK
+520 
-526 NTTTAKN
+526 NAK
-533 ADGKLTFEMELVG
+533 AAT
-546 DKTVANNTTTNSSK
+546 
-560 SKTATTATVKKNRSS
+560 TATTAKKNKGSV
-575 IIQIFYNT
+575 IQIFYNT
-583 SKHNTKEVDESEGV
+583 SKHNTQDVDESEV
-597 LAEVAR
+597 ALAEVAR
-603 RLSANPKLL
+603 RLSSNPKLL

-634 EVRAQETKDILVNK
+634 DVRAQETKDILVNK

>member
-1 MNLMKRILLLVLI
+1 MKRILLLVLV
-14 VAFCIPLLAMHV
+14 VAFCIPLFAMQA

-32 NKNIAA
+32 NKQITA
-38 TESAENFNKKSNVKK
+38 TESTESLNKKSNAQKT
-53 KSTRKNNSK
+53 STRRNKSK

-85 REKNSISRGNEVG
+85 SEKNSISRGNEVG

-121 DGDNTNGA
+121 DGDNSNRS

-249 TKSKTLTIPVGTTLE
+249 TKSKTLTIPIGTTLE

-274 ANVQYRL
+274 ANVQYRF

-300 FAGLGLRWKIN
+300 FVGLGLRWKIN
-311 SSKDRYP
+311 SSKDRSP

-325 MCQFEPVAGEELVK
+325 MCQFEPSVGEELVK

-427 KNNNVTEADEIKGSN
+427 KNNNVTFDDEAKGSN
-442 AMHTKST
+442 TTSAKST
-449 TKTSKTKTG
+449 SKTSKTKTG
-458 NRTNNTSSNS
+458 NRTNNTNRNS
-468 SSTTASKNTT
+468 SSKTASKNTT

-491 ELVGDETI
+491 ELVGDETV
-499 ESNSKV
+499 EGNNNATTKKGV
-505 ASSSKANSRVSNKKS
+505 GSKAGNRAANTAANSN
-520 SSTASK
+520 
-526 NTTTAKN
+526 N
-533 ADGKLTFEMELVG
+533 A
-546 DKTVANNTTTNSSK
+546 
-560 SKTATTATVKKNRSS
+560 KTATTATTAKKNKGSVM
-575 IIQIFYNT
+575 QIFYNT
-583 SKHNTKEVDESEGV
+583 SKHNTQDVDESEGV

-634 EVRAQETKDILVNK
+634 DVRAQETKDILVNK

>member
-1 MNLMKRILLLVLI
+1 MKRILLLVLV
-14 VAFCIPLLAMHV
+14 VAFCIPLFAV
-26 PPKKAE
+26 QAPPKKAE
-32 NKNIAA
+32 NKQITA
-38 TESAENFNKKSNVKK
+38 TESTDNLNKKSNAQKT
-53 KSTRKNNSK
+53 STRINKSK

-85 REKNSISRGNEVG
+85 SEKNSISRGNEVG

-121 DGDNTNGA
+121 DGDNSNRS

-169 NADPTKQIVPG
+169 NADPTKQIIPG

-249 TKSKTLTIPVGTTLE
+249 TKSKTLTIPIGTTLE

-274 ANVQYRL
+274 ANVQYRF

-311 SSKDRYP
+311 SSKDRSP

-325 MCQFEPVAGEELVK
+325 MCQFEPSVGEELVK

-427 KNNNVTEADEIKGSN
+427 KNNNVTFDDEAKGSN
-442 AMHTKST
+442 TTSAKST
-449 TKTSKTKTG
+449 SKTSKTKTG
-458 NRTNNTSSNS
+458 NRTNNANRNS
-468 SSTTASKNTT
+468 SSKTASKNTT

-491 ELVGDETI
+491 ELVGDETV
-499 ESNSKV
+499 EGNNNATAKKG
-505 ASSSKANSRVSNKKS
+505 ADSKAGNRAANTAAANSN
-520 SSTASK
+520 
-526 NTTTAKN
+526 NAK
-533 ADGKLTFEMELVG
+533 AAT
-546 DKTVANNTTTNSSK
+546 
-560 SKTATTATVKKNRSS
+560 TATTAKKNKGSV
-575 IIQIFYNT
+575 IQIFYNT
-583 SKHNTKEVDESEGV
+583 SKHNTQDVDESEV
-597 LAEVAR
+597 ALAEVAR
-603 RLSANPKLL
+603 RLSSNPKLL

-634 EVRAQETKDILVNK
+634 DVRAQETKDILVNK

>member
-1 MNLMKRILLLVLI
+1 MKRILLLVLV
-14 VAFCIPLLAMHV
+14 VAFCIPLFAV
-26 PPKKAE
+26 QAPPKKAE
-32 NKNIAA
+32 NKQITA
-38 TESAENFNKKSNVKK
+38 TESTDNLNKKSNAQKT
-53 KSTRKNNSK
+53 STRRNKSK

-85 REKNSISRGNEVG
+85 SEKNSISRGNEVG

-121 DGDNTNGA
+121 DGDNSNRS

-169 NADPTKQIVPG
+169 NADPTKQIIPG

-249 TKSKTLTIPVGTTLE
+249 TKSKTLTIPIGTTLE

-274 ANVQYRL
+274 ANVQYRF

-311 SSKDRYP
+311 SSKDRSP

-325 MCQFEPVAGEELVK
+325 MCQFEPRVGEELVK

-427 KNNNVTEADEIKGSN
+427 KNNNVTFDDEAKGINTTS
-442 AMHTKST
+442 AKST
-449 TKTSKTKTG
+449 SKTSKTKTG
-458 NRTNNTSSNS
+458 NRTNNANRNS
-468 SSTTASKNTT
+468 SSKTASKNTT

-491 ELVGDETI
+491 ELVGDETV
-499 ESNSKV
+499 EGNNNATAKKG
-505 ASSSKANSRVSNKKS
+505 ADSKAGNRAANTAAANSN
-520 SSTASK
+520 
-526 NTTTAKN
+526 NAK
-533 ADGKLTFEMELVG
+533 AAT
-546 DKTVANNTTTNSSK
+546 
-560 SKTATTATVKKNRSS
+560 TATTAKKNKGSV
-575 IIQIFYNT
+575 IQIFYNT
-583 SKHNTKEVDESEGV
+583 SKHNTQDVDESEV
-597 LAEVAR
+597 ALAEVAR
-603 RLSANPKLL
+603 RLSSNPKLL

-634 EVRAQETKDILVNK
+634 DVRAQETKDILVNK

>member
-1 MNLMKRILLLVLI
+1 MKRILLLVLV
-14 VAFCIPLLAMHV
+14 VAFCIPLFAV
-26 PPKKAE
+26 QAPPKKAE
-32 NKNIAA
+32 NKQITA
-38 TESAENFNKKSNVKK
+38 TESTDNLNKKSNAQKT
-53 KSTRKNNSK
+53 STRRNKSK

-85 REKNSISRGNEVG
+85 SEKNSISRGNEVG

-121 DGDNTNGA
+121 DGDNSNRS

-169 NADPTKQIVPG
+169 NADPTKQIIPG

-274 ANVQYRL
+274 ANVQYRF

-311 SSKDRYP
+311 SSKDRSP

-325 MCQFEPVAGEELVK
+325 MCQFEPSVGEELVK

-388 ENQSEKE
+388 KNQSEKE

-427 KNNNVTEADEIKGSN
+427 KNNNVTFDDEAKGSN
-442 AMHTKST
+442 TTSAKST
-449 TKTSKTKTG
+449 SKTSKTKTG
-458 NRTNNTSSNS
+458 NRTNNANRNS
-468 SSTTASKNTT
+468 SSKTASKNTT

-491 ELVGDETI
+491 ELVGDETV
-499 ESNSKV
+499 EGNNNATAKKG
-505 ASSSKANSRVSNKKS
+505 ADSKAGNRAANTAAANSN
-520 SSTASK
+520 
-526 NTTTAKN
+526 NAK
-533 ADGKLTFEMELVG
+533 AAT
-546 DKTVANNTTTNSSK
+546 
-560 SKTATTATVKKNRSS
+560 TATTAKKNKGSV
-575 IIQIFYNT
+575 IQIFYNT
-583 SKHNTKEVDESEGV
+583 SKHNTQDVDESEV
-597 LAEVAR
+597 ALAEVAR
-603 RLSANPKLL
+603 RLSSNPKLL

-634 EVRAQETKDILVNK
+634 DVRAQETKDILVNK

>member
-1 MNLMKRILLLVLI
+1 MKRILLLVLV
-14 VAFCIPLLAMHV
+14 VAFCIPLFAV
-26 PPKKAE
+26 QAPPKKAE
-32 NKNIAA
+32 NKQITA
-38 TESAENFNKKSNVKK
+38 TESTDNLNKKSNAQKT
-53 KSTRKNNSK
+53 STRRNKSK

-85 REKNSISRGNEVG
+85 SEKNSISRGNEVG

-121 DGDNTNGA
+121 DGDNSNRS

-169 NADPTKQIVPG
+169 NADPTKQIIPG

-274 ANVQYRL
+274 ANVQYRF

-311 SSKDRYP
+311 SSKDRSP

-325 MCQFEPVAGEELVK
+325 MCQFEPSVGEELVK

-427 KNNNVTEADEIKGSN
+427 KNNNVTFDDEAKGSN
-442 AMHTKST
+442 TTSAKST
-449 TKTSKTKTG
+449 SKTSKTKTG
-458 NRTNNTSSNS
+458 NRTNNANRNS
-468 SSTTASKNTT
+468 SSKTASKNTT

-491 ELVGDETI
+491 ELVGDETV
-499 ESNSKV
+499 EGNNNATAKKG
-505 ASSSKANSRVSNKKS
+505 ADSKAGNRAANTAAANSNH
-520 SSTASK
+520 
-526 NTTTAKN
+526 AK
-533 ADGKLTFEMELVG
+533 AAT
-546 DKTVANNTTTNSSK
+546 
-560 SKTATTATVKKNRSS
+560 TATTAKKNKGSV
-575 IIQIFYNT
+575 IQIFYNT
-583 SKHNTKEVDESEGV
+583 SKHNTQDVDESEV
-597 LAEVAR
+597 ALAEVAR
-603 RLSANPKLL
+603 RLSSNPKLL

-634 EVRAQETKDILVNK
+634 DVRAQETKDILVNK

>member
-1 MNLMKRILLLVLI
+1 MSLMKRILLLVLV
-14 VAFCIPLLAMHV
+14 VAFCIPLFAMQA

-32 NKNIAA
+32 NKQITA
-38 TESAENFNKKSNVKK
+38 TESTDNLNKKSNAQKT
-53 KSTRKNNSK
+53 STRRNKSK

-85 REKNSISRGNEVG
+85 SEKNSISRGNEVG

-121 DGDNTNGA
+121 DGDNSNRS

-169 NADPTKQIVPG
+169 NADPTKQIIPG

-274 ANVQYRL
+274 ANVQYRF

-311 SSKDRYP
+311 SSKDRSP

-325 MCQFEPVAGEELVK
+325 MCQFEPSVGEELVK

-427 KNNNVTEADEIKGSN
+427 KNNNVTSDDEAKGSN
-442 AMHTKST
+442 TTSAKST
-449 TKTSKTKTG
+449 SKTSKTKTG
-458 NRTNNTSSNS
+458 NRTNNANRNS
-468 SSTTASKNTT
+468 SSKTASKNTT

-491 ELVGDETI
+491 ELVGDETV
-499 ESNSKV
+499 EGNNNATAKKG
-505 ASSSKANSRVSNKKS
+505 ADSKAGNRAANTAAANSNNAR
-520 SSTASK
+520 A
-526 NTTTAKN
+526 TT
-533 ADGKLTFEMELVG
+533 
-546 DKTVANNTTTNSSK
+546 
-560 SKTATTATVKKNRSS
+560 TATTAKKNKGSV
-575 IIQIFYNT
+575 IQIFYNT
-583 SKHNTKEVDESEGV
+583 SKHNTQDVDESEV
-597 LAEVAR
+597 ALAEVAR
-603 RLSANPKLL
+603 RLSSNPKLL

-634 EVRAQETKDILVNK
+634 DVRAQETKDILVNK

>member
-1 MNLMKRILLLVLI
+1 MKRILLLVLV
-14 VAFCIPLLAMHV
+14 VAFCIPLFAMQA
-26 PPKKAE
+26 PPKNAE
-32 NKNIAA
+32 NKQITA
-38 TESAENFNKKSNVKK
+38 TENTENLNKKSNAQKT
-53 KSTRKNNSK
+53 STRRNKSK
-62 DVLASNSKLNR
+62 DVLASNSNLNR

-85 REKNSISRGNEVG
+85 REKNSVSRGSEIG

-110 SIMGAVGVGLL
+110 SIMGAAGVGLL
-121 DGDNTNGA
+121 DGDNTNRA

-249 TKSKTLTIPVGTTLE
+249 TKSKTLTIPIGTTLE

-274 ANVQYRL
+274 ANVQYRF

-311 SSKDRYP
+311 SSKDRSP

-325 MCQFEPVAGEELVK
+325 MCQFEPSVGEELVK

-427 KNNNVTEADEIKGSN
+427 KNNNVIFDNEAKGSN
-442 AMHTKST
+442 TTDAKST
-449 TKTSKTKTG
+449 SKTSKTKTG
-458 NRTNNTSSNS
+458 NRANNANRNTSSK
-468 SSTTASKNTT
+468 TASKNTT

-491 ELVGDETI
+491 ELVGDETV
-499 ESNSKV
+499 EGNNNATTKKGV
-505 ASSSKANSRVSNKKS
+505 GSKAGNRAANTAANSNNAK
-520 SSTASK
+520 TA
-526 NTTTAKN
+526 TAATTAK
-533 ADGKLTFEMELVG
+533 
-546 DKTVANNTTTNSSK
+546 
-560 SKTATTATVKKNRSS
+560 KNKGSVM
-575 IIQIFYNT
+575 QIFYNT
-583 SKHNTKEVDESEGV
+583 SKHNTQDVDESEGV

-634 EVRAQETKDILVNK
+634 DVRAQETKDILVNK

>member
-1 MNLMKRILLLVLI
+1 MKRILLLVLV
-14 VAFCIPLLAMHV
+14 VAFCIPLFAMQA
-26 PPKKAE
+26 PPKNAE
-32 NKNIAA
+32 NKQIAA
-38 TESAENFNKKSNVKK
+38 TENTENLNKKSNAKK
-53 KSTRKNNSK
+53 TSTRRNKSK

-85 REKNSISRGNEVG
+85 SEKNSISRGNEVG

-121 DGDNTNGA
+121 DGDNSNRS

-169 NADPTKQIVPG
+169 NADPTKQIIPG

-274 ANVQYRL
+274 ANVQYRF

-311 SSKDRYP
+311 SSKDRSP

-325 MCQFEPVAGEELVK
+325 MCQFEPSVGEELVK
-339 QSTKKALETEP
+339 QSAKKALETEP

-395 PEKNVEDEGSSKK
+395 PEKNIEDEGSSKK

-427 KNNNVTEADEIKGSN
+427 KNNNVTSDDEAKGSN
-442 AMHTKST
+442 TTSAKST
-449 TKTSKTKTG
+449 SKTSKTKTG
-458 NRTNNTSSNS
+458 NRTNNANRNS
-468 SSTTASKNTT
+468 SSKTASKNTT

-491 ELVGDETI
+491 ELVGDETV
-499 ESNSKV
+499 EGNNNATAKKV
-505 ASSSKANSRVSNKKS
+505 AGSKAGNRAANTAAANSN
-520 SSTASK
+520 
-526 NTTTAKN
+526 NAK
-533 ADGKLTFEMELVG
+533 AAT
-546 DKTVANNTTTNSSK
+546 
-560 SKTATTATVKKNRSS
+560 TATTAKKNKGSV
-575 IIQIFYNT
+575 IQIFYNT
-583 SKHNTKEVDESEGV
+583 SKHNTQDVDESEV
-597 LAEVAR
+597 ALAEVAR
-603 RLSANPKLL
+603 RLSSNPKLL

-634 EVRAQETKDILVNK
+634 DVRAQETKDILVNK

-680 ICFVQKI
+680 ICFVQKM
-687 VQKPK
+687 VATKTK

>member
-1 MNLMKRILLLVLI
+1 MKRILLLVLV
-14 VAFCIPLLAMHV
+14 VAFCIPLFAMQA
-26 PPKKAE
+26 PPKNAE
-32 NKNIAA
+32 NKQIAA
-38 TESAENFNKKSNVKK
+38 TENTENLNKKSNAKK
-53 KSTRKNNSK
+53 TSTRRNKSK
-62 DVLASNSKLNR
+62 DVLESNSKLNR

-85 REKNSISRGNEVG
+85 KEKNSVSRGSEIG

-110 SIMGAVGVGLL
+110 SIMGAAGVGLL

-249 TKSKTLTIPVGTTLE
+249 TKSKTLTIPIGTTLE

-274 ANVQYRL
+274 ANVQYRF

-311 SSKDRYP
+311 SSKDRSP

-325 MCQFEPVAGEELVK
+325 MCQFEPSVGEELVK
-339 QSTKKALETEP
+339 QSTQKALETEP

-427 KNNNVTEADEIKGSN
+427 KNNNVTSADEAKGSN
-442 AMHTKST
+442 TTDAKST
-449 TKTSKTKTG
+449 SKTSKTKTG
-458 NRTNNTSSNS
+458 NRANNANRNTSSK
-468 SSTTASKNTT
+468 TASKNTT

-491 ELVGDETI
+491 ELVGDETV
-499 ESNSKV
+499 EGNNNATTNKGV
-505 ASSSKANSRVSNKKS
+505 GSKAGNRAANTAANSNNAK
-520 SSTASK
+520 TA
-526 NTTTAKN
+526 TAATTAK
-533 ADGKLTFEMELVG
+533 
-546 DKTVANNTTTNSSK
+546 
-560 SKTATTATVKKNRSS
+560 KNKGSV
-575 IIQIFYNT
+575 IQIFYNT
-583 SKHNTKEVDESEGV
+583 SKHNTQDVDESEGV

-634 EVRAQETKDILVNK
+634 DVRAQETKDILVNK

>member
-1 MNLMKRILLLVLI
+1 MKRILLLVLV
-14 VAFCIPLLAMHV
+14 VAFCIPLFAV
-26 PPKKAE
+26 QAPPKKAE
-32 NKNIAA
+32 NKQITA
-38 TESAENFNKKSNVKK
+38 TESTDNLNKKSNAQKT
-53 KSTRKNNSK
+53 STRRNKSK

-85 REKNSISRGNEVG
+85 SEKNSISRGNEVG

-121 DGDNTNGA
+121 DGDNSNRS

-169 NADPTKQIVPG
+169 NADPTKQIIPG

-274 ANVQYRL
+274 ANVQYRF

-311 SSKDRYP
+311 SSKDRSP

-325 MCQFEPVAGEELVK
+325 MCQFEPSVGEELVK

-427 KNNNVTEADEIKGSN
+427 KNNNVTFDDEAKGSN
-442 AMHTKST
+442 TTSAKST
-449 TKTSKTKTG
+449 SKTSKTKTG
-458 NRTNNTSSNS
+458 NRTNNANRNS
-468 SSTTASKNTT
+468 SSKTASKNTT

-491 ELVGDETI
+491 ELVGDETV
-499 ESNSKV
+499 EGNNNATAKKG
-505 ASSSKANSRVSNKKS
+505 ADSKAGNRAANTAAANSN
-520 SSTASK
+520 
-526 NTTTAKN
+526 NAK
-533 ADGKLTFEMELVG
+533 AAT
-546 DKTVANNTTTNSSK
+546 
-560 SKTATTATVKKNRSS
+560 TATTAKKNKGSV
-575 IIQIFYNT
+575 IQIFYNT
-583 SKHNTKEVDESEGV
+583 SKHNTQDVDESEV
-597 LAEVAR
+597 ALAEVAR
-603 RLSANPKLL
+603 RLSSNPKLL

-634 EVRAQETKDILVNK
+634 DVRAQETKDILVNK